1 MMSLMEEL
9 RAEYKKA
16 YEEKQ
21 KKISKVASQKYNSII
36 ERIKFRVKK
45 AEDFI
50 TFSSDMFGGDYEIKE
65 ATYEM
70 LKKDGFIIN
79 DDNDYGLFEIS
90 GWATEESPW
99 TKALKE

>member
-1 MMSLMEEL
+1 MSLIEEL

-21 KKISKVASQKYNSII
+21 RKISRIASQKYNSII
-36 ERIKFRVKK
+36 ERIKIGVKK
-45 AEDFI
+45 AEGFI
-50 TFSSDMFGGDYEIKE
+50 SFSSDMFGGDYEVKKT
-65 ATYEM
+65 TYEM

-79 DDNDYGLFEIS
+79 DNDYDFFEIS
-90 GWATEESPW
+90 GWETEESPW